1 IMVHGYCWWLFD
13 FVCIIIPEKAS
24 FSLHFNGLQLLSR
37 FYIIY
42 VLQQSTLLSF
52 ISHYLLLFG

>member
-1 IMVHGYCWWLFD
+1 M
-13 FVCIIIPEKAS
+13 
-24 FSLHFNGLQLLSR
+24 GLGCHKIYHEVEDTLVLCN
-37 FYIIY
+37 YIIC

>member
-1 IMVHGYCWWLFD
+1 LFG

-37 FYIIY
+37 FYLYKFCSIPRGAPFFERKQARP
-42 VLQQSTLLSF
+42 VNRMRDKGF
-52 ISHYLLLFG
+52 